1 MRQRSAIRRRLLASA
16 GRTIAIA
23 VWATVLSV
31 PAASGWV
38 VSAAAAPA
46 PSASSPQDDSGRES
60 VRYYVVDE
68 LPGGERE
75 FLFAIAA
82 RTLGDGRRYREIFE
96 LNVGRTQPDGGQ
108 LTDAAQLEPG
118 WILVLPDDARGA
130 GVRYGPL
137 PDLGGSVTAPPSLS
151 PTAPTRQADRSTE
164 FLLRG
169 GAAMVA
175 VGLFALAILVLRR
188 GGGRSRPAEPP
199 PVLPAVAVTR
209 TVAAPPPAKVATAP
223 PPAKVAAPPAR
234 PAAPLPLP
242 RKVPQPAAPPPPHK
256 PVPVP
261 DKVTPTQMPGPP
273 RAIDADD
280 PATGDP
286 RRLAHLEV
294 ELRVGEDPAVLRL
307 TGQRQ
312 PRGAAPYGWHPP
324 DEPSEPA
331 GSHTLIPVGAGPGGQ
346 FWVELRQAPDV
357 LTVTGPTEARQRA
370 ARLLTERLLAAG
382 VTVTVVGD
390 GMASLPSGCRRYAG
404 DTAAL
409 VTDAT
414 AQTAVILFAE
424 PQPNQLAAV
433 RALLERPERTTIPIV
448 VTEGPS
454 ARWTLQVAGQGVP

>member
-1 MRQRSAIRRRLLASA
+1 MRQRSAIRRRVLASA

-38 VSAAAAPA
+38 ASAAAAPA
-46 PSASSPQDDSGRES
+46 PSASAPQDDSGRES
-60 VRYYVVDE
+60 VRYYIVDE

-96 LNVGRTQPDGGQ
+96 LNVGRAQPDGGQ

-137 PDLGGSVTAPPSLS
+137 PDVGGSAAAPPVLS

-164 FLLRG
+164 LLLRG

-199 PVLPAVAVTR
+199 PVLPAVAVIR
-209 TVAAPPPAKVATAP
+209 TAAAPPSGKVAPRRTP
-223 PPAKVAAPPAR
+223 PPPEKATPRRTPP
-234 PAAPLPLP
+234 
-242 RKVPQPAAPPPPHK
+242 PAAPPTPRRTPP
-256 PVPVP
+256 PP
-261 DKVTPTQMPGPP
+261 DKATPDKAAGQR
-273 RAIDADD
+273 RAIDTDD

-324 DEPSEPA
+324 DGLSKPA
-331 GSHTLIPVGAGPGGQ
+331 GSHTLIPVGTGPDGQ

-357 LTVTGPTEARQRA
+357 LTVTGPAEARQRA

-390 GMASLPSGCRRYAG
+390 GITSLPSGCRRYAG

-409 VTDAT
+409 VTDVT
-414 AQTAVILFAE
+414 AQSTVILFAE

-433 RALLERPERTTIPIV
+433 RALLERPERTTVPIV
-448 VTEGPS
+448 VAEGPS
-454 ARWTLQVAGQGVP
+454 ARWTLQVAGHGAP